1 LINYYGRPWVG
12 MSKYIELWSTFIP
25 DETSSLVNEVLESG
39 WLNTGEKERLLREE
53 LKRKFNLPYCVATNS
68 GTAALRASYA
78 ALGIGPGDEVISTP
92 YTFIATNTAI
102 LEQGAIPVFAD
113 IQYDTLNIDPDKI
126 AEKITDRTKAIVC
139 VHYGGNPCDM
149 DRIRQIGKDFSLPVV
164 EDSAHALASKYKGD
178 YVGSKGDVVCFSLQA
193 IKVITSAD
201 GGVVSTNNEELYNRI
216 QQLSWYGIDRS
227 KRDPKSIDPLP
238 DSIDNLGFKSN
249 LNDIA
254 AAMGLAGLRNV
265 GDALESRRRIGEAYR
280 DQLSD
285 CSRVRLLNY
294 SKDVTP
300 NYQIF
305 PVHVEDRQRFAQHM
319 ESRNIQVRLN
329 NRRNDRYSIFGGL
342 KELPSTERADKDTI
356 IIPVHAGMNSEDC
369 DRVIDAVRGYDKL

>member
-1 LINYYGRPWVG
+1 

-68 GTAALRASYA
+68 GTSALRASYA

-265 GDALESRRRIGEAYR
+265 DDALESRRRIGEAYR

-285 CSRVRLLNY
+285 CSRVSLLNY